1 MFQERR
7 VIVIAEAASLGNV
20 CSTITA
26 CEVINSL
33 PGLPYPGGDGD
44 EAGILG
50 MYLIILSNLNH
61 PGSNCFQLKDSVN
74 GLFSPSSLPGSYLRI
89 ICSVHPSA
97 SLNALPSLPAG

>member
-20 CSTITA
+20 CCTITA
-26 CEVINSL
+26 CEVINSF
-33 PGLPYPGGDGD
+33 PGLPYPGDD

-50 MYLIILSNLNH
+50 MYLIILTNLNH
-61 PGSNCFQLKDSVN
+61 PGSNCFLLKDSVN

-89 ICSVHPSA
+89 VCSVHPSA
-97 SLNALPSLPAG
+97 SLNVLPSLPAG

>member
-26 CEVINSL
+26 CEVINTF
-33 PGLPYPGGDGD
+33 PGLPYPGDDGD

-50 MYLIILSNLNH
+50 MYSIILTNLNH
-61 PGSNCFQLKDSVN
+61 PGFNCFHLKNSVN
-74 GLFSPSSLPGSYLRI
+74 GLFLRPASPAHTWG
-89 ICSVHPSA
+89 
-97 SLNALPSLPAG
+97 

>member
-26 CEVINSL
+26 CEVINSF
-33 PGLPYPGGDGD
+33 PGLPHSGDDGD

-50 MYLIILSNLNH
+50 MYLIIVTNLNP
-61 PGSNCFQLKDSVN
+61 PGSNCFQLKGSVN
-74 GLFSPSSLPGSYLRI
+74 GLFCPSSLPGSYLRI
-89 ICSVHPSA
+89 VCSVHPSA
-97 SLNALPSLPAG
+97 SLNVLPSLPAG